1 MFDKFGEF
9 GSAEE
14 LNKAA
19 EGFKNEGDIKSL
31 YELAEENGISKED
44 VADYMDGYVD
54 KFASEMMAALGRME
68 VEKKELEK
76 ENDTITKSAVYY
88 ILLFM
93 DAMLSDPEMQK
104 AIMGKGKSPKKL
116 LEKMK
121 NTAKK
126 HAEGNTGVCCGT
138 DKELKDL
145 IKIYYTQS
153 EDELK
158 KKLDSLYK

>member
-104 AIMGKGKSPKKL
+104 AIMKKGKSPRKL

-121 NTAKK
+121 NTARK

>member
-68 VEKKELEK
+68 VVKKELEK

-104 AIMGKGKSPKKL
+104 AIMRKGKSPKKL

-121 NTAKK
+121 NTARK

>member
-1 MFDKFGEF
+1 MYDKFGEF

-121 NTAKK
+121 NTARK

>member
-1 MFDKFGEF
+1 MYDKFGEF

-19 EGFKNEGDIKSL
+19 EGFRNEGDIKSL

-54 KFASEMMAALGRME
+54 KLASEMMAARGRLE

-76 ENDTITKSAVYY
+76 EKDTITKSAVHY

-93 DAMLSDPEMQK
+93 DAMLSEPEMQK
-104 AIMGKGKSPKKL
+104 AIMKKGKSPRKL
-116 LEKMK
+116 LGKMK
-121 NTAKK
+121 NTARK
-126 HAEGNTGVCCGT
+126 HAEGDTGVCCGT

-145 IKIYYTQS
+145 IRTYYTQS

-158 KKLDSLYK
+158 EKLDSLYK

>member
-31 YELAEENGISKED
+31 YELAEENGINKED

-76 ENDTITKSAVYY
+76 ENDTITKCAVYY

-121 NTAKK
+121 NAARK

>member
-76 ENDTITKSAVYY
+76 ENDTITKCAVYY

-104 AIMGKGKSPKKL
+104 AIMGKGKSPRKL

-121 NTAKK
+121 NTARK

>member
-44 VADYMDGYVD
+44 VADYIDGYVD
-54 KFASEMMAALGRME
+54 KLASEMMAALGRME
-68 VEKKELEK
+68 VVKKELEK

-93 DAMLSDPEMQK
+93 DVMLSDPEMQK

-121 NTAKK
+121 NTARK

>member
-31 YELAEENGISKED
+31 YELAKENGISKED

-76 ENDTITKSAVYY
+76 ENDTITKSAVHY
-88 ILLFM
+88 IILFM
-93 DAMLSDPEMQK
+93 DAMLSEPEMQK
-104 AIMGKGKSPKKL
+104 AIMKKGKSPRKL

-121 NTAKK
+121 NAARK

>member
-31 YELAEENGISKED
+31 YELAEENGINKED

-76 ENDTITKSAVYY
+76 ENDTITKCAVYY

-104 AIMGKGKSPKKL
+104 AIMGKGKSPRKL

-121 NTAKK
+121 NTARK

>member
-68 VEKKELEK
+68 VVKKELEK

-104 AIMGKGKSPKKL
+104 AIMGKGKSPKKQ

-121 NTAKK
+121 NTARK

>member
-31 YELAEENGISKED
+31 YELAEENKISKED

-54 KFASEMMAALGRME
+54 KFASEMMAAIGRME
-68 VEKKELEK
+68 VVKKELEK

-121 NTAKK
+121 NTARK

-138 DKELKDL
+138 DKELEDL

>member
-88 ILLFM
+88 IILFM

-104 AIMGKGKSPKKL
+104 AIMKKGKSPRKL

>member
-76 ENDTITKSAVYY
+76 ENDTITKSAVHY

-104 AIMGKGKSPKKL
+104 AIMEKGKSPKKL

-121 NTAKK
+121 NTARK

>member
-9 GSAEE
+9 GSTEE

-93 DAMLSDPEMQK
+93 DTMLSDPEMQK
-104 AIMGKGKSPKKL
+104 AIMGKGKSPRKL

>member
-54 KFASEMMAALGRME
+54 KLASEMMAALGRME

-76 ENDTITKSAVYY
+76 ENDTITKSAVQYS
-88 ILLFM
+88 LRVM
-93 DAMLSDPEMQK
+93 DAMLSDPEMQR
-104 AIMGKGKSPKKL
+104 AIMEKGKSPRKL

>member
-68 VEKKELEK
+68 VVKKELEK

-121 NTAKK
+121 NTARK

>member
-9 GSAEE
+9 ESAEE

-19 EGFKNEGDIKSL
+19 EGFKKEGDIKSL

-93 DAMLSDPEMQK
+93 DAMLSEPEMQK
-104 AIMGKGKSPKKL
+104 AIMEKGKSPRKL

-121 NTAKK
+121 NTARK

>member
-1 MFDKFGEF
+1 MYDKFGEF
-9 GSAEE
+9 GSVEE

-19 EGFKNEGDIKSL
+19 EGFRNEGDIKSL

-54 KFASEMMAALGRME
+54 KLASEMIAAYGRLNME
-68 VEKKELEK
+68 KMEMEKCTDIMEK
-76 ENDTITKSAVYY
+76 SMLYY
-88 ILLFM
+88 ILLFI
-93 DAMLSDPEMQK
+93 DGMLLDDEMQK
-104 AIMGKGKSPKKL
+104 AIMKKGKSPRKL
-116 LEKMK
+116 LEQMK
-121 NTAKK
+121 NTARK

-145 IKIYYTQS
+145 IRTYYTQS

-158 KKLDSLYK
+158 EKLDSLYK

>member
-1 MFDKFGEF
+1 MYDKFGEF
-9 GSAEE
+9 GSVEE

-19 EGFKNEGDIKSL
+19 EGFRNEGDIKSL

-54 KFASEMMAALGRME
+54 KLASEMMAARGRLE

-76 ENDTITKSAVYY
+76 EKDTITKSAVHY

-93 DAMLSDPEMQK
+93 DAMLSEPEMQK
-104 AIMGKGKSPKKL
+104 AIMKKGKSPRKL
-116 LEKMK
+116 LEQMK
-121 NTAKK
+121 NTARK

-145 IKIYYTQS
+145 IRTYYTQS

-158 KKLDSLYK
+158 EKLDSLYK

>member
-1 MFDKFGEF
+1 MYDKFGEF
-9 GSAEE
+9 GSVEE

-19 EGFKNEGDIKSL
+19 EGFRNEGDIKSL

-54 KFASEMMAALGRME
+54 KLASEMMAARGRLE

-76 ENDTITKSAVYY
+76 EKDTITKSAVHY

-93 DAMLSDPEMQK
+93 DAMLSEPEMQK
-104 AIMGKGKSPKKL
+104 AIMKKGKSPRKL
-116 LEKMK
+116 LGKMK
-121 NTAKK
+121 NTARK
-126 HAEGNTGVCCGT
+126 HAEGGTGVCCGT
-138 DKELKDL
+138 DKELK
-145 IKIYYTQS
+145 

-158 KKLDSLYK
+158 EKLDSLYK

>member
-1 MFDKFGEF
+1 MEFFNEPQTDTDSEHCRASNKNNDVTHQLSAIDK
-9 GSAEE
+9 S
-14 LNKAA
+14 K
-19 EGFKNEGDIKSL
+19 
-31 YELAEENGISKED
+31 NGISKED

-76 ENDTITKSAVYY
+76 ENDTITKSAVHY

-104 AIMGKGKSPKKL
+104 AIMEKGKSPRKL

-158 KKLDSLYK
+158 KKM

>member
-104 AIMGKGKSPKKL
+104 AIMGKGKSPRKL

>member
-68 VEKKELEK
+68 VEKKGLEK

-104 AIMGKGKSPKKL
+104 AIMKKGKSPRKL

-121 NTAKK
+121 NTARK

>member
-76 ENDTITKSAVYY
+76 ENDTITKSTVHY

-104 AIMGKGKSPKKL
+104 AIMEKGKSPRKL

>member
-9 GSAEE
+9 GSTEE

-93 DAMLSDPEMQK
+93 DTMLSDPEMQK
-104 AIMGKGKSPKKL
+104 AIMEKGKSPRKL

>member
-104 AIMGKGKSPKKL
+104 AIMGNAKSPRKL

-121 NTAKK
+121 NIARK

>member
-121 NTAKK
+121 NTARK